1 MQVKNPTKLTTVLL
15 ASTVMATTLVWSE
28 AAHGAQSQK
37 RYQEQLRI
45 QEEAKHKAALT
56 TLGGSAAKYKDA
68 LKDPATALGGPA
80 APGNLT
86 QATDNAVL
94 VVGSAALAHAG
105 HVGTNAEKIAA
116 LEAIDGASAAG
127 TDDVANSEVR
137 TALGLDPN
145 PLNYVATKPE
155 VTTFIN
161 AAKERLVRLPD
172 KTAKAGTRKA
182 AVADLQK
189 YANAIANPHAA
200 LGGGQPLYLAF
211 AAAALINPSA
221 SLGMPLG
228 TADHTVAALRAIETA
243 HLHHGG
249 GVGIIDNDNAK
260 AAIRTA
266 LGIDPAPAQFLATG
280 PQVLTFLIIAGEDQ
294 INNVM
299 LAGIVGA
306 VPTID
311 KIEDIRTRL
320 AAAQYRGDNGVNV
333 GAGGA
338 HDTIA
343 VSLTRLGL

>member
-1 MQVKNPTKLTTVLL
+1 
-15 ASTVMATTLVWSE
+15 
-28 AAHGAQSQK
+28 
-37 RYQEQLRI
+37 
-45 QEEAKHKAALT
+45 
-56 TLGGSAAKYKDA
+56 
-68 LKDPATALGGPA
+68 
-80 APGNLT
+80 
-86 QATDNAVL
+86 
-94 VVGSAALAHAG
+94 
-105 HVGTNAEKIAA
+105 
-116 LEAIDGASAAG
+116 
-127 TDDVANSEVR
+127 
-137 TALGLDPN
+137 
-145 PLNYVATKPE
+145 
-155 VTTFIN
+155 
-161 AAKERLVRLPD
+161 
-172 KTAKAGTRKA
+172 
-182 AVADLQK
+182 
-189 YANAIANPHAA
+189 
-200 LGGGQPLYLAF
+200 
-211 AAAALINPSA
+211 
-221 SLGMPLG
+221 MPLG
-228 TADHTVAALRAIETA
+228 TAEQKVAALRAIETA

-343 VSLTRLGL
+343 ESLTRLGL